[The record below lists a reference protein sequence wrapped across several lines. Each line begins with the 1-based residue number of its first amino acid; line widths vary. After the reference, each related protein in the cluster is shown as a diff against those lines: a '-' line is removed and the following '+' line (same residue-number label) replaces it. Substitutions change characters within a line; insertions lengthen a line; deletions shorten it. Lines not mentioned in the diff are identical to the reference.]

1 MKILMLIYSDSFIH
15 NSILTRAIRIPLEF
29 TQQTLTTS
37 ARDFWSLLRTSYF
50 HFSEARIVR
59 GGGGGGAKIK
69 EGATLRL
76 TCNRNCLQLGSYPPT
91 VGITLKIFLGVTGTL
106 LGFWLGIPEPK
117 IPLGHDQTARS
128 RNPAQKPAQRLKWA

>member
-1 MKILMLIYSDSFIH
+1 MKILMLIYSDSFIL

-59 GGGGGGAKIK
+59 EGGGGAPKIK
-69 EGATLRL
+69 ESATLGVFYGL
-76 TCNRNCLQLGSYPPT
+76 IGVFYGLIGFS
-91 VGITLKIFLGVTGTL
+91 GI
-106 LGFWLGIPEPK
+106 
-117 IPLGHDQTARS
+117 
-128 RNPAQKPAQRLKWA
+128 RNPCL